1 MSGKQP
7 QADPRDIPVDDVAF
21 NEGSKKG
28 NSAKSAA
35 TQAMDQAEHEARKA
49 HSKSGANT
57 EEGQGMDYVSRKN
70 HSSKNEH

>member
-7 QADPRDIPVDDVAF
+7 EADPRDIPVDDVAF
-21 NEGSKKG
+21 NEANKKG
-28 NSAKSAA
+28 NSSKSAA

-57 EEGQGMDYVSRKN
+57 GEGQGMEYVSRKN
-70 HSSKNEH
+70 HSSRNED